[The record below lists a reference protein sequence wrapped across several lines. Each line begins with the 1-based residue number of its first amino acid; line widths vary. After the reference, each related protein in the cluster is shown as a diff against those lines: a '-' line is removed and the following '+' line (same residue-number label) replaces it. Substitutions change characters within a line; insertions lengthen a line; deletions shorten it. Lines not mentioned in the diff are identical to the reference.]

1 MSDPSGGNFPP
12 GGGGKG
18 SNVPP
23 DGSSGTTPTVTEQST
38 ERESL
43 PDPDDWGSASEP
55 PIPGIPV
62 KTPAA
67 YAPTE
72 MLPVRPEQPPAQPP
86 AAAPQAA
93 AAPQVSPVPGLT
105 VPDGPTIVPS
115 GDAQPPAAPE
125 PMGSGTAPF
134 AIAPYATHVPGMP
147 YAPPAPAAPYASPG
161 ALPPVQAAPRAAAAI
176 NRQLIMLAGVLGG
189 LFLLLGI
196 VVGIV
201 ALARSNSTDETP
213 VAAIPSAA
221 PVEEPAAPPPEPTP
235 IAPPVTVAP
244 AAARPAAPK
253 AKKDAGAAPASSS
266 SAKPA
271 GSTSP
276 PPSTSSST
284 STPGGAIGADA
295 GRRGRKVAH

>member
-18 SNVPP
+18 SNVPRG
-23 DGSSGTTPTVTEQST
+23 GSGGATPTVTDPST
-38 ERESL
+38 GSESL
-43 PDPDDWGSASEP
+43 PDDDGWGTASDSP
-55 PIPGIPV
+55 VVGVPV

-67 YAPTE
+67 YAATE
-72 MLPVRPEQPPAQPP
+72 MLPVQPAPATPPEKPKP
-86 AAAPQAA
+86 AATLA
-93 AAPQVSPVPGLT
+93 G
-105 VPDGPTIVPS
+105 DGPTIAPS
-115 GDAQPPAAPE
+115 GDTQPPPTPQAT
-125 PMGSGTAPF
+125 GTGTAPF
-134 AIAPYATHVPGMP
+134 A
-147 YAPPAPAAPYASPG
+147 APPATPYGEAPMGAAPGAPSAPVVHPHYGNYGPPG
-161 ALPPVQAAPRAAAAI
+161 APPPVQAAPRAVVPR
-176 NRQLIMLAGVLGG
+176 NRQLVMLAGILGG

-201 ALARSNSTDETP
+201 ALRSKSAAEP
-213 VAAIPSAA
+213 AVADVASAA
-221 PVEEPAAPPPEPTP
+221 PVAEPAPTPPPEPTP

-244 AAARPAAPK
+244 AAVHPAPK

-276 PPSTSSST
+276 PPSTSSSGT
-284 STPGGAIGADA
+284 QPPGGATGADA